1 MDRIR
6 QFADLSVRRA
16 AGFGL
21 LAIALV
27 VLALH
32 FDRPLAMHALAVLLT
47 IEAVTLYFCGL
58 RAERVPCQRREIWLL
73 MDGQHG
79 LGENRVQRLI
89 SEIMRETFMAYAR
102 RMAGPA
108 LAAWVVDFGMR
119 LSG

>member
-6 QFADLSVRRA
+6 HFADMNVRRA

-32 FDRPLAMHALAVLLT
+32 ADRPLAMHALAFLLT
-47 IEAVTLYFCGL
+47 IEAITLYGFGL
-58 RAERVPCQRREIWLL
+58 RNGWVPRRHREIWLP
-73 MDGQHG
+73 MDGM
-79 LGENRVQRLI
+79 GEKRVQRMV
-89 SEIMRETFMAYAR
+89 SEIMRETFRAYAR

-108 LAAWVVDFGMR
+108 AAAWVVDLGMR

>member
-27 VLALH
+27 VLVLH
-32 FDRPLAMHALAVLLT
+32 SDRPLAMHALAALLT
-47 IEAVTLYFCGL
+47 IEAITLYFCGL
-58 RAERVPCQRREIWLL
+58 RAEKVPCRRREIWLL
-73 MDGQHG
+73 MEGQHG
-79 LGENRVQRLI
+79 MGENRVQRII
-89 SEIMRETFMAYAR
+89 SQIMRETFMAYAR

-108 LAAWVVDFGMR
+108 AGAWVVDLGMR